1 MKSFRVVLYQITRP
15 LSYLSIKH
23 EDKYLYDW
31 VFPFSILILG
41 VIAAY
46 FLDLNLVDLIRFS
59 TSLGS
64 FVSNLPG
71 FFIAALAAVATFNR
85 KDIDKDMVGE
95 RPPTVETLIGDRK
108 VNMVLTRRRFLC
120 MLFSYLTALSIVL
133 SIIGFIPTSFV
144 FFENEE
150 LGVSLITVLVY
161 LIAFYMLFFQLIV
174 STLYGL
180 YYLGDRVHY
189 S

>member
-1 MKSFRVVLYQITRP
+1 MKTFRVVFYQITRP

-31 VFPFSILILG
+31 VFPFFILSLG
-41 VIAAY
+41 VVLAY
-46 FLDLNLVDLIRFS
+46 FFGLDFVGLIRFS

-108 VNMVLTRRRFLC
+108 VSMVLTRRRFLC
-120 MLFSYLTALSIVL
+120 MLFSYLTALSILL
-133 SIIGFIPTSFV
+133 SIIGFIPSSFSFV
-144 FFENEE
+144 KNEE
-150 LGVSLITVLVY
+150 LSASLITVLVY
-161 LIAFYMLFFQLIV
+161 LMAFYMLFFQLIV